1 MIENDHERMKAK
13 FYDVE
18 QNTEEWQQL
27 RCGRLTS
34 SNLSKVM
41 ANYGKAFGEPAKRL
55 AVSIA
60 VQQITG
66 EIEESSYK
74 NEHMERGHEQEPIAR
89 QLYESVTYQN
99 VANGGF
105 FGSDFVGC
113 SPDGLLEDDGL
124 IEIKSVIASTHYA
137 TLKRARIDPAYRWQ
151 CIGNLKLTGRNY
163 LDFISYCSTFPPIS
177 QLYIVR
183 MDVDSYQN
191 EFEMLDMRIE
201 QFEHFV
207 NQIKCEIG

>member
-1 MIENDHERMKAK
+1 MMAK

-89 QLYESVTYQN
+89 ALYESVTYQN
-99 VANGGF
+99 VTNGGF

-137 TLKRARIDPAYRWQ
+137 NLKRGSVDPAYRWQ
-151 CIGNLKLTGRNY
+151 CIGNLKLTGREY
-163 LDFISYCSTFPPIS
+163 IDFISYCSTFPVNA
-177 QLYIVR
+177 QLCIFR
-183 MDVDSYQN
+183 INKDDCQD
-191 EFEMLDMRIE
+191 EFQMLDMRIE
-201 QFEHFV
+201 QFEHLV